1 MKDIKGLEYL
11 KVKKMKVKVKKLRKD
26 AVLPSK
32 AHPTDAGFD
41 LTAVS
46 RVFDAEGNVTYGFG
60 LAFEIPEG
68 YVGLI
73 FPRSSICRK
82 DLALSNAVAVIDAH
96 YRGEVTAKFKPT
108 LSVAT
113 DKRIGKD
120 EFDWYGTDDIDFGDS
135 FVSFNGRKKCY
146 PDVTQD
152 CAPFPPRFYA
162 VGERIAQMIIMP
174 IPQIEFE
181 EADELSSTDRG
192 ANGYGSTGR

>member
-1 MKDIKGLEYL
+1 
-11 KVKKMKVKVKKLRKD
+11 MKVKVKKLRED

-46 RVFDAEGNVTYGFG
+46 REFDAEGNVTYGFG

-108 LSVAT
+108 LVVASN
-113 DKRIGKD
+113 KEVGKD
-120 EFDWYGTDDIDFGDS
+120 EADWYGIDEAEWDDN
-135 FVSFNGRKKCY
+135 FVTFYGRQDCY
-146 PDVTQD
+146 PDVPQGY
-152 CAPFPPRFYA
+152 APFPPRLYE

-181 EADELSSTDRG
+181 ETDDLSETDRG

>member
-1 MKDIKGLEYL
+1 
-11 KVKKMKVKVKKLRKD
+11 MKVKVKKLHEL

-82 DLALSNAVAVIDAH
+82 DLALSNAVGVIDAH

-108 LSVAT
+108 LEVASN
-113 DKRIGKD
+113 KKFGND
-120 EFDWYGTDDIDFGDS
+120 ETDWYGIDETEWDDN
-135 FVSFNGRKKCY
+135 FVTFSGRQDCY
-146 PDVTQD
+146 PDVPQGCT
-152 CAPFPPRFYA
+152 PFPPRLYE
-162 VGERIAQMIIMP
+162 VGERVAQMIIMP

-181 EADELSSTDRG
+181 EATVLSETERG
-192 ANGYGSTGR
+192 SNGYGSTGK

>member
-1 MKDIKGLEYL
+1 
-11 KVKKMKVKVKKLRKD
+11 MKVKVKKLRED

-32 AHPTDAGFD
+32 AHATDAGFD

-82 DLALSNAVAVIDAH
+82 DLALSNAVGVIDSH
-96 YRGEVTAKFKPT
+96 YRGEVSAKFKPT
-108 LSVAT
+108 LIVASN
-113 DKRIGKD
+113 KD
-120 EFDWYGTDDIDFGDS
+120 VGIDETDWYGIDETTWDDQ
-135 FVSFNGRKKCY
+135 FVTFYGRQRCY
-146 PDVTQD
+146 PDVSPKGI
-152 CAPFPPRFYA
+152 PFPPRLYE

-174 IPQIEFE
+174 IPQVELE
-181 EADELSSTDRG
+181 ETDELSETDRG
-192 ANGYGSTGR
+192 CGGYGSTGK

>member
-1 MKDIKGLEYL
+1 
-11 KVKKMKVKVKKLRKD
+11 MKVRVKKLRED

-41 LTAVS
+41 LTAIS

-108 LSVAT
+108 LTVAT
-113 DKRIGKD
+113 GRGVGND
-120 EFDWYGTDDIDFGDS
+120 ETDWYGIDQTEWDDS
-135 FVSFNGRKKCY
+135 FVTFYGRKNCY
-146 PDVTQD
+146 PDVPQGCT
-152 CAPFPPRFYA
+152 PFSPRLYE

-181 EADELSSTDRG
+181 EADDLSETDRG